1 MEINSS
7 NCCSSKV
14 GINGMAEML
23 KSHQGQ
29 ETGNTKGRNPSSD
42 ADISSLGMMTQRPSI
57 ISEEGQAEMQSFKK
71 QIMQSS
77 RAGEF
82 NAEALAEQAPDE
94 LKAYADEMGVEL
106 TSMLTQLNEKMEQFQ
121 GMGGMQGKEMQA
133 GMNPPNGTEQEDRI
147 KTLMDTLFGEG
158 NSET

>member
-7 NCCSSKV
+7 NCCNSEV

-23 KSHQGQ
+23 KSHKGQ
-29 ETGNTKGRNPSSD
+29 ETGNMKGRNPDND
-42 ADISSLGMMTQRPSI
+42 ADISSLGMMTQRPAN
-57 ISEEGQAEMQSFKK
+57 ISEEGQAEMQAFRK

-77 RAGEF
+77 RTGEF

-106 TSMLTQLNEKMEQFQ
+106 TSMLTQLNEKMGQFQ
-121 GMGGMQGKEMQA
+121 GMGGMQGKEMQT
-133 GMNPPNGTEQEDRI
+133 GMNPPNGTEQEDRV
-147 KTLMDTLFGEG
+147 KTLMDTLFGEE
-158 NSET
+158 NSEA